1 MSKLSRRSFLKALG
15 LTGTAAITGCSS
27 ESARKLIPYIVP
39 PEDIVPGE
47 ATWYA
52 TTCRECPAGCGI
64 LAKNRDGHVIKVEGN
79 PLHPVNQGRLCAR
92 GQACLQGLYNPDRIK
107 GPQKRT
113 AQDRFEPLTWEQGE
127 DLLLQHILPLIEK
140 GRGERIVLLTDLVT
154 GSLKDLILLW
164 LSQLGPGSH
173 LIYEPLA
180 YEPLRRANQ
189 IVFGV
194 DGIPSC
200 RLDHAD
206 LLLSFGADFLETW
219 LSNVEYARQF
229 AAFRSPRE
237 SVRHPFIYVGPR
249 LSLTA
254 ANADHWIS
262 VPPGTEFMVA
272 LGMLRVILA
281 ENPRLPLPADQ
292 KSSLDTAIMDWPL
305 SEVVARTGVKEET
318 IRSLAMRFAD
328 AKAPLA
334 LAGGATSAGA
344 HATEAAVAANL
355 LCTVVP
361 GTRKAFD
368 FDGISAL
375 GETAKAQDMKGL
387 SERMQ
392 RGEVDLLLI
401 YNANPVFNLPASW
414 NFEKAIQTVPFVVSF
429 STTMDETSQFAHVCL
444 PVHTP
449 LEAWGDHSPKRGIWG
464 ILQPVMGPVF
474 NTRHLGDV
482 LLSTGR
488 KIRGSSMFPWEDF
501 YQMMQYLWHQKG
513 RRQSP
518 NTPFETFW
526 VDSVQRGGTWEVNP
540 QVTAGSI
547 APPSRV
553 SFPRPE
559 VVRRSEKDFQV
570 ITFPRIQFFDGRSAN
585 RPWLQEL
592 PDPLSMVTW
601 GDWVEIH
608 PETAN
613 RLGIRK
619 GDLLRLEAAQGV
631 LEAPALPYAGI
642 HPETL
647 AIPLGQGHTRYGRF
661 ADRRSMNPAILFSP
675 EVDPSC
681 GGVQWTLSNVGV
693 KRLGRTQPLA
703 NTDGSPYQHGRG
715 IAQSVSIDQYESAR
729 KAGRAPSLRLPL
741 PEGYDPKGD
750 LYAPHSHPEYRWIMV
765 VDLDRCIG
773 CGACVVSCYAENN
786 IPVVGKEHVLRGR
799 EMAWLRIERYFE
811 KEEPWVR
818 FVPMLCQHCDSAP
831 CESVC
836 PMFAPHHNVDGLNNQ
851 VYNRCIGT
859 FFCSQNCP
867 YKVRRFNWFTFP
879 RHESLRW
886 QLNPDVTVRHKGV
899 MEKCSFCIQRI
910 VKVKNRARSEGRK
923 VRDGEVIP
931 ACVQTC
937 PTDALIFGNL
947 RDSESRVSKLVR
959 DPRAYQVFETLNTK
973 PGVIY
978 LKKLNQPS
986 SKT

>member
-15 LTGTAAITGCSS
+15 LTGTAAVTGCSS
-27 ESARKLIPYIVP
+27 ESARRLIPYIVP
-39 PEDIVPGE
+39 PEDIIPGE

-92 GQACLQGLYNPDRIK
+92 GQASLQGLYNPDRIK
-107 GPQKRT
+107 GPQRRT
-113 AQDRFEPLTWEQGE
+113 AQDRFEPLTWEKGE
-127 DLLLQHILPLIEK
+127 DLLLRNIAPLIER
-140 GRGERIVLLTDLVT
+140 GRGDRIVFLTDLVT
-154 GSLKDLILLW
+154 GSLKDIILLW
-164 LSQLGPGSH
+164 LSQMGSES
-173 LIYEPLA
+173 YVA
-180 YEPLRRANQ
+180 YEPLSYEPLKKANH
-189 IVFGV
+189 IVFGM
-194 DGIPSC
+194 DGIPSY
-200 RLDHAD
+200 RLDQAD
-206 LLLSFGADFLETW
+206 FLISFGADFLETW

-229 AAFRSPRE
+229 AAFHSPGERSRSPF
-237 SVRHPFIYVGPR
+237 VYVGPR

-262 VPPGTEFMVA
+262 VSPGTEFLVA

-281 ENPRLPLPADQ
+281 EDTGLRLSPDQ
-292 KSSLDTAIMDWPL
+292 RSAVAAAIENWPL

-318 IRSLAMRFAD
+318 LRSLAGNFAH
-328 AKAPLA
+328 AKTPLA
-334 LAGGATSAGA
+334 LAGGATCSGA

-368 FDGISAL
+368 FEGMSAQ
-375 GETAKAQDMKGL
+375 GEVTKAQDLKAL
-387 SERMQ
+387 SERME
-392 RGEVDLLLI
+392 RGDIDVLMI
-401 YNANPVFNLPASW
+401 YNANPVFSLPASW
-414 NFEKAIQTVPFVVSF
+414 NFQKGIQSVPFVVSF
-429 STTMDETSQFAHVCL
+429 SSTMDETSQYAHVCL

-449 LEAWGDHSPKRGIWG
+449 LESWGDHSPKKGVWG
-464 ILQPVMGPVF
+464 ITQPVMGPVF
-474 NTRHLGDV
+474 DTHHLGDL

-488 KIRGSSMFPWEDF
+488 KIKGPGMFPWEDF
-501 YQMMQYLWHQKG
+501 YQMMQYLWRQKG

-526 VDSVQRGGTWEVNP
+526 VDSLRRGGAWESSP
-540 QVTAGSI
+540 QATSRHTASL
-547 APPSRV
+547 PRY

-559 VVRRSEKDFQV
+559 SVRQSEKDFQM
-570 ITFPRIQFFDGRSAN
+570 ITFPTIQFFDGRGAN

-592 PDPLSMVTW
+592 PDPLSMITW
-601 GDWVEIH
+601 GNWIEIH
-608 PETAN
+608 PETAG

-619 GDLLRLEAAQGV
+619 GDLLRLETEHGSV
-631 LEAPALPYAGI
+631 EAPALPCPGI
-642 HPETL
+642 HPGTL
-647 AIPLGQGHTRYGRF
+647 AMPLGQGHTHYGRF
-661 ADRRSMNPAILFSP
+661 ADHGSVSPVRLLSP
-675 EVDPSC
+675 ELDPSC
-681 GGVQWTLSNVGV
+681 GAVQWTLSKVV
-693 KRLGRTQPLA
+693 MTRLGRKQPIA
-703 NTDGSPYQHGRG
+703 HTDGSSSQHGRG
-715 IAQSVSIDQYESAR
+715 IAQSVSFDQYEAAG
-729 KAGRAPSLRLPL
+729 KAGQAPSLRLPL
-741 PEGYDPKGD
+741 PEGYHRKDD
-750 LYAPHSHPEYRWIMV
+750 LYSPHSHPEYRWVMV

-786 IPVVGKEHVLRGR
+786 IPIVGKEHVLRGR

-831 CESVC
+831 CEPVC
-836 PMFAPHHNVDGLNNQ
+836 PMFAPHHSVDGLNNQ

-879 RHESLRW
+879 RYEPLHW

-931 ACVQTC
+931 ACAQTC
-937 PTDALIFGNL
+937 PTDALVFGNL
-947 RDSESRVSKLVR
+947 RDPESRVSRLIR
-959 DPRAYQVFETLNTK
+959 DPRAYQVFESLNTK

-978 LKKLNQPS
+978 LKKVVHRS
-986 SKT
+986 VDI

>member
-15 LTGTAAITGCSS
+15 LTGTAAVTGCSS

-39 PEDIVPGE
+39 PEDIIPGE

-92 GQACLQGLYNPDRIK
+92 GQASLQGLYNPDRIK
-107 GPQKRT
+107 RPQRRI
-113 AQDRFEPLTWEQGE
+113 AQDRFELLTWEQGE
-127 DLLLQHILPLIEK
+127 DLLIRNILPLVEK
-140 GRGERIVLLTDLVT
+140 GRGERIVFITDLVT
-154 GSLKDLILLW
+154 GSLKDIIVLW
-164 LSQLGPGSH
+164 LSQMGSGSH
-173 LIYEPLA
+173 VIYEPLS
-180 YEPLRRANQ
+180 YEPLKRANH
-189 IVFGV
+189 IIFGV
-194 DGIPSC
+194 DGIPSY
-200 RLDHAD
+200 RIDHAD
-206 LLLSFGADFLETW
+206 FLISFGVDFLETW

-229 AAFRSPRE
+229 AAFHAPGE
-237 SVRHPFIYVGPR
+237 SSRPPFVYVGPR

-262 VPPGTEFMVA
+262 VPPGTEFLVA
-272 LGMLRVILA
+272 LGMLRVILE
-281 ENPRLPLPADQ
+281 ENPGLPLAPDQ
-292 KSSLDTAIMDWPL
+292 KSTLGAAIVDWPL

-318 IRSLAMRFAD
+318 IRSLARSFAH
-328 AKAPLA
+328 AKIPLA
-334 LAGGATSAGA
+334 LAGGATCSGA

-355 LCTVVP
+355 LCTVAP
-361 GTRKAFD
+361 GTRKALD
-368 FDGISAL
+368 FDGMSAL
-375 GETAKAQDMKGL
+375 GETRKAQDLKVL
-387 SERMQ
+387 SERME
-392 RGEVDLLLI
+392 RGDVDLLMI
-401 YNANPVFNLPASW
+401 HNANPVFSLPASW
-414 NFEKAIQTVPFVVSF
+414 NFPKGIQAVPFVVSF
-429 STTMDETSQFAHVCL
+429 SSTMDETSQYAHVCL

-449 LEAWGDHSPKRGIWG
+449 LESWGDHSPNRGIWG
-464 ILQPVMGPVF
+464 IMQPVMGPVF
-474 NTRHLGDV
+474 NTRHLGDL

-488 KIRGSSMFPWEDF
+488 KVKGSSMFPWEDF
-501 YQMMQYLWHQKG
+501 YQMMQYLWRQKG

-526 VDSVQRGGTWEVNP
+526 IDSLKRGGTWEINQHATSGP
-540 QVTAGSI
+540 TA
-547 APPSRV
+547 PSPRF
-553 SFPRPE
+553 SFPQPE
-559 VVRRSEKDFQV
+559 VVRQSEKDFHF
-570 ITFPRIQFFDGRSAN
+570 ITYPSIQFFDGRSAN

-592 PDPLSMVTW
+592 PDPLSMITW
-601 GDWVEIH
+601 GNWIEIH
-608 PETAN
+608 PETADK
-613 RLGIRK
+613 LGIRK
-619 GDLLRLEAAQGV
+619 GDLLRLETAHGSV
-631 LEAPALPYAGI
+631 EAPAFPYPGI
-642 HPETL
+642 HPDTL
-647 AIPLGQGHTRYGRF
+647 AMPLGQGHTRYGRF
-661 ADRRSMNPAILFSP
+661 ADHRSVNPAQILSP
-675 EVDPSC
+675 EIDPSC
-681 GGVQWTLSNVGV
+681 GGLRWVISGVGMT
-693 KRLGRTQPLA
+693 RLGRAQPVA
-703 NTDGSPYQHGRG
+703 NTDGSSYQHGRG
-715 IAQSVSIDQYESAR
+715 IAQAVSFDQYDTAR
-729 KAGRAPSLRLPL
+729 KREQAPSLRLPL
-741 PEGYDPKGD
+741 PQGYDAKDD
-750 LYAPHSHPEYRWIMV
+750 LYSPHNHPEYRWIMV

-786 IPVVGKEHVLRGR
+786 IPIVGKEHVLRGR

-836 PMFAPHHNVDGLNNQ
+836 PMFAPHHSVDGLNNQ

-879 RHESLRW
+879 RYEPLNW

-910 VKVKNRARSEGRK
+910 VKVKNRARSEDRK

-937 PTDALIFGNL
+937 PTDALVFGNL
-947 RDSESRVSKLVR
+947 RDPESRVSRLIR
-959 DPRAYQVFETLNTK
+959 DPRAYQVFESLNTK

-978 LKKLNQPS
+978 LKKLKQS
-986 SKT
+986 SVDI